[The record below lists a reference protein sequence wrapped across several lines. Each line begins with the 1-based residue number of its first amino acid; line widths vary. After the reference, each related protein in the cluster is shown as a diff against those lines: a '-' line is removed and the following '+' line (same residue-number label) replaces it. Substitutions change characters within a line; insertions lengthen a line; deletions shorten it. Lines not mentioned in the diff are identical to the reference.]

1 MSRNQQHLLRLVLSC
16 RKITAQVTNPTNS
29 TIIAMASSSEQE
41 SFLSIYRNTS
51 LSIFSR
57 QSWDSKTASRVGEKL
72 GFRLK
77 EIGVDNICIDLNEEL
92 SRPIHYRKRVLP
104 LFDSVKRVGIE
115 VDGVEKLG
123 EIGPVILECK
133 ITSSVLK
140 QAISSIL
147 VPNSSYFITIAS
159 HTLPLPFIILIQL
172 NYSSSS
178 KAANSTS
185 KTSRKSFHKLFHVNT
200 EPLLKY
206 DATRSCKAHR
216 NRDEGVSRSSLK
228 GNVWIWGPSSQ
239 VRISVLRLDNM
250 LDPGC
255 FFLVMFFMAIN

>member
-16 RKITAQVTNPTNS
+16 RKITAQVSNPKTS

-77 EIGVDNICIDLNEEL
+77 EIGVNNIYIDLNEEL

-115 VDGVEKLG
+115 VDGAEKLG
-123 EIGPVILECK
+123 EIGPV
-133 ITSSVLK
+133 
-140 QAISSIL
+140 
-147 VPNSSYFITIAS
+147 
-159 HTLPLPFIILIQL
+159 
-172 NYSSSS
+172 
-178 KAANSTS
+178 
-185 KTSRKSFHKLFHVNT
+185 
-200 EPLLKY
+200 
-206 DATRSCKAHR
+206 
-216 NRDEGVSRSSLK
+216 
-228 GNVWIWGPSSQ
+228 
-239 VRISVLRLDNM
+239 
-250 LDPGC
+250 
-255 FFLVMFFMAIN
+255 

>member
-51 LSIFSR
+51 LSVFSR
-57 QSWDSKTASRVGEKL
+57 QTWDSKTASRVGEKL

-77 EIGVDNICIDLNEEL
+77 EIGVNNICIDLNEEL

-123 EIGPVILECK
+123 EIGPGIGYLRYIVVCSIIMGRGCDVLENTWYDKGRLSVIGVQGHAKLVLE
-133 ITSSVLK
+133 SSL
-140 QAISSIL
+140 SIL
-147 VPNSSYFITIAS
+147 
-159 HTLPLPFIILIQL
+159 
-172 NYSSSS
+172 
-178 KAANSTS
+178 
-185 KTSRKSFHKLFHVNT
+185 
-200 EPLLKY
+200 
-206 DATRSCKAHR
+206 
-216 NRDEGVSRSSLK
+216 
-228 GNVWIWGPSSQ
+228 Q
-239 VRISVLRLDNM
+239 V
-250 LDPGC
+250 G
-255 FFLVMFFMAIN
+255 LVMLELFASFQVIPSLNA